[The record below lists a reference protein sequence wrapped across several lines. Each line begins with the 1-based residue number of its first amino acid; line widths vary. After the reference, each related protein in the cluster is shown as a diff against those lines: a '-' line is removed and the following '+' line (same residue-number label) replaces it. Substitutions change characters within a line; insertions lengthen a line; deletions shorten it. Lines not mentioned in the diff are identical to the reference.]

1 MIRRMCAISTFVFV
15 VCVMLA
21 APALATPGVGVKLT
35 VVPPKLPVAY
45 PLNVAI
51 TGSLTANGLPL
62 AGETVRVGQTAGGV
76 FTEVVSVTT
85 HADGTYE
92 AWVDKLK
99 VNATWTAFWGDV
111 HGDEVAIPVA
121 PRVRLALSHLQS
133 GKQLTEVF
141 SGGVGPSH
149 AGSSVL
155 VQKAVGTAWK
165 TVARGRLDAQS
176 HYRIVWA
183 VPYKT
188 ATYTLRAILP
198 AHADNAQ
205 GTSVKAKLKVVIR

>member
-1 MIRRMCAISTFVFV
+1 MIRRTCVISTFVFV
-15 VCVMLA
+15 VCAMLA
-21 APALATPGVGVKLT
+21 APGLAAPGVKLT

-51 TGSLTANGLPL
+51 TGSLTENGLPL

-92 AWVDKLK
+92 AWVKPT
-99 VNATWTAFWGDV
+99 VNATWTALWGDV
-111 HGDEVAIPVA
+111 PGDQVAIPVA

-133 GKQLTEVF
+133 GKELTEVF

-155 VQKAVGTAWK
+155 VQKAVGAQWK
-165 TVARGRLDAQS
+165 TVARGRLDANS
-176 HYRIVWA
+176 HYRIVWT
-183 VPYKT
+183 VPFKT

-198 AHADNAQ
+198 EHADNAQ
-205 GTSVKAKLKVVIR
+205 GTSIKAKLKVVIR